1 MKNTNDLRL
10 ATTNTDTDG
19 RACRAAF
26 AAFLDAATA
35 AESLDLRDAACGA
48 FGRCERCGDMS
59 PTRTVCGGCREAAE
73 MEGVEETPPGQ
84 AR

>member
-1 MKNTNDLRL
+1 M
-10 ATTNTDTDG
+10 TNTDTDG

-26 AAFLDAATA
+26 TAFLDALDAATA

-48 FGRCERCGDMS
+48 FGACERCGDMS
-59 PTRTVCGGCREAAE
+59 PETTVCDGCREAAE